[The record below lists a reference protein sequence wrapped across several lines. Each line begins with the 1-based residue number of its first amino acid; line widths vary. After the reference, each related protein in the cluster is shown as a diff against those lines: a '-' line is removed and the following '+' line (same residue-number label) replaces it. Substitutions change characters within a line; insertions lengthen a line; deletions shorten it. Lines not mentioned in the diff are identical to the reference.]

1 MTDGSSHDDRL
12 ISLSWQHAHPW
23 LVLVIVCSGRWL
35 ANTGSKEEEL
45 VSEGTLD
52 RIGTLED
59 VARVVVRA
67 HPCSAASLLCC
78 VTNPLSALCWAPM
91 SFACLADIYL
101 VARSSLLVR

>member
-1 MTDGSSHDDRL
+1 M
-12 ISLSWQHAHPW
+12 
-23 LVLVIVCSGRWL
+23 IVCSGRWL

-67 HPCSAASLLCC
+67 HPCSSASALLCDQPSDAVARLSSLVLLC
-78 VTNPLSALCWAPM
+78 GQEFFAGPLSGFVTGQAIIVDGGGAKL
-91 SFACLADIYL
+91 
-101 VARSSLLVR
+101 

>member
-1 MTDGSSHDDRL
+1 M
-12 ISLSWQHAHPW
+12 
-23 LVLVIVCSGRWL
+23 LVAVCSGRWL

-67 HPCSAASLLCC
+67 HPTPALLPRLCC

-91 SFACLADIYL
+91 VFCLHD
-101 VARSSLLVR
+101 